1 MQESPEDFDP
11 HLHGFL
17 PFASEICWK
26 REGTEEVVLPFL
38 EAELPQLNLL
48 RHLDS
53 VSVHRSKD
61 RFNCSGS

>member
-1 MQESPEDFDP
+1 MDFC
-11 HLHGFL
+11 LLLLTSAG
-17 PFASEICWK
+17 
-26 REGTEEVVLPFL
+26 REGTEEVVSPFL